1 MFRECL
7 IVEDQVMFGH
17 LLTEVLSLSALIGR
31 VRLASTVKEALALVN
46 KNTFDLVFLDLLLPD
61 GPPKRIL
68 AALEGQRP
76 TAKVVVITSL
86 NDPWQINSLL
96 GDNVDA
102 VIDKGSELVD
112 LERVLKRL
120 AAAEGFLGGEMDSGA
135 IVSRL
140 SRREREVF
148 QQIGEGLS
156 NKEIAQ
162 RLGISVHT
170 VETHRKNIARKA
182 GVSGSQ
188 LVREAVR
195 FRENGIGKGGG

>member
-17 LLTEVLSLSALIGR
+17 LLTEVLSSSAMIGR
-31 VRLASTVKEALALVN
+31 VRMASNVKEALAMVR
-46 KNTFDLVFLDLLLPD
+46 KNAFDIVFLDLLLPD

-68 AALEGQRP
+68 AALEGQQP
-76 TAKVVVITSL
+76 AAKVVVITSL
-86 NDPWQINSLL
+86 NDPWQIDSLL
-96 GDNVDA
+96 GHEVDA
-102 VIDKGSELVD
+102 VVDKGSELVD

-120 AAAEGFLGGEMDSGA
+120 AAAEGYLGEELDAGA
-135 IVSRL
+135 IVGCL

-148 QQIGEGLS
+148 QQIGEGLP

-195 FRENGIGKGGG
+195 FRENGSGKAGG